1 MNNLLQLKGSL
12 DSQGIRQA
20 YGARNLP
27 SKQSLPSSRLDSLIT
42 DLKSVKEY
50 WKDNQILENVFVTV
64 RCNRVLAKSNRL
76 NVLLS
81 YAGHKPNDSIRGV
94 RFSDDKS
101 PKHIFTYYVP
111 SDCIDLTID
120 KLIKTR
126 DYINAKF
133 NGVITRDTIS
143 KLTNKELPYDNAA
156 IRLSVLVNV
165 IVDAFYVDKFEVYIP
180 EINTAEAS
188 LVTIYETGISKDVL
202 FEKLGI
208 PLKELKAIDDFTYL
222 FSVDQ
227 LEIINQKAPYL
238 VAMAVKDMNEYSF
251 EDIHDDDPRTV
262 TIPEPS
268 DEPVI
273 GVLDT
278 PFSTK
283 EYFSAWVDYE
293 EMIPNEIINPEDYEH
308 GTQVSSIIVDGP
320 TINPDLDDGCGR
332 FRVKHFGIAVSS
344 NFSTFTILQSI
355 RKAVKNNPD
364 IKVWNL
370 SLGSRFEID
379 RNFISPEA
387 AELDN
392 IQNEYDVIFVVAGTN
407 RLPGQPEGMRI
418 GSPADSLNS
427 VVVNSVNKRGEPAV
441 YTRVGP
447 VLSFFHKPD
456 VSYYGGDQG
465 EPMKLCSVGG
475 EYKSSGTSYAAPWV
489 ARKLAFMIYK
499 LGLNRELAKALLIDS
514 AAGWQRKDDISCSIG
529 YGVVPIRI
537 EDVVGSKDDEIRF
550 VITGQVDE
558 YETFSYRLPVPQDN
572 GKQPYYARATLCYF
586 PATKR
591 YQGVDY
597 TTTELDLR
605 FGRVE
610 EKKGKTTIKSLPS
623 YNKDDYEER
632 SFYEKDA
639 RALYRK
645 WDNVKVVSDTLKAR
659 SIPRKIYGAGNWGLS
674 LKTYERLQDKYG
686 RGMTFGVV
694 ITLKE
699 MNGVNRINDFIKQC
713 EFRGWLVNTIDI
725 ENQID
730 IYNKAEEDI
739 VWD

>member
-27 SKQSLPSSRLDSLIT
+27 SKQSLASSRLDSLIT

-94 RFSDDKS
+94 RFSEDKS

-111 SDCIDLTID
+111 LDCIDLTID

-126 DYINAKF
+126 DYINANF

-143 KLTNKELPYDNAA
+143 KLTNKELPYDNTA

-165 IVDAFYVDKFEVYIP
+165 IVDAFYVDKFEVFIP
-180 EINTAEAS
+180 EINTTEAS
-188 LVTIYETGISKDVL
+188 LVTIYETGLAKDVL
-202 FEKLGI
+202 FGKLGI

-251 EDIHDDDPRTV
+251 EDIHDDPRTV

-293 EMIPNEIINPEDYEH
+293 EMIPKEIINPEDYKH

-320 TINPDLDDGCGR
+320 AINPDLDDGCGR

-392 IQNEYDVIFVVAGTN
+392 IQKEYDVIFVVAGTN
-407 RLPGQPEGMRI
+407 RLHGQPEGMRI

-475 EYKSSGTSYAAPWV
+475 EYKSAGTSYAAPWV

-537 EDVVGSKDDEIRF
+537 EDVVNSKDDEIRF

-699 MNGVNRINDFIKQC
+699 MNGVNRIDDFIKLC
-713 EFRGWLVNTIDI
+713 MARGWLVSRLDVQ
-725 ENQID
+725 NQID
-730 IYNKAEEDI
+730 VYAQAEEEI
-739 VWD
+739 IFE